1 MEDAENDKEK
11 IENVVPFAGSN
22 ILNGEANEGLPWFE
36 TMVEGSKLGKMR
48 RSWGSRQSGS
58 GRFKVE
64 WEIMEWTDEGENETN
79 LPGKRKIGEVEESD
93 AHMEGA
99 H

>member
-1 MEDAENDKEK
+1 
-11 IENVVPFAGSN
+11 
-22 ILNGEANEGLPWFE
+22 
-36 TMVEGSKLGKMR
+36 MR
-48 RSWGSRQSGS
+48 RNWGSRQSGN

-64 WEIMEWTDEGENETN
+64 WEIMEWTDENDTEATSSA
-79 LPGKRKIGEVEESD
+79 KRKIDKVEESD